1 MQKYRETV
9 EYILLIILKG
19 RRNMTEK
26 KYTNKYLLKRF
37 IPYYKPYKK
46 ILTIDLLSAALTT
59 ISQLVLPLLL
69 SYLTDWAQLGLLD
82 MPRLG
87 KVALIYLAT
96 KFIEVVSRFIMQ
108 SYGHIMGALI
118 EKDMRGDVFSHLLTM
133 DTEFF
138 NEAKIG
144 QLMARMTTDLN
155 EITEFSHHVP
165 EEFLVA
171 AIKLAVSFV
180 VLLTINWQLSLII
193 YILIPIMYIF
203 SRKSRQKF
211 RQATMNTRKQIGAI
225 NSGIEDTLLG
235 INVVKSFANEDIEKE
250 KFGRENEKFADIKKD
265 QYFNMAKY
273 FCVKDAFSGFM
284 YAVLILV
291 GGIFVIQKQIT
302 AGDLIAFTMY
312 LNMLVA
318 TIERLI
324 NFTDTYERGTTGIER
339 FVQIMNLDRDIYDK
353 DQASDLE
360 NVQGKIEFD
369 HVYFKYPETKEED
382 PYVLDDMS
390 FTIDV
395 GENIALVGPSG
406 AGKTTISKLIPRF
419 YDVDDGAIRIDGDN
433 IKDLTI
439 DSLRDNI
446 GIVQQD
452 VYLFSGTIKDNI
464 KYGKEDATDSE
475 IERAAELAGALEFIK
490 DLPYGFDTYIGERGV
505 KLSGGQKQRISIA
518 RVFLKNPPI
527 LILDEATSAL
537 DNKSEAIVQSS
548 LEKLSKGRTTL
559 TIAHRLS
566 TIINADEILVLTY
579 DGIVERGN
587 HKDLLAKK
595 GVYYNLYNSNNTD
608 LFG

>member
-1 MQKYRETV
+1 MQKNKREFS
-9 EYILLIILKG
+9 
-19 RRNMTEK
+19 
-26 KYTNKYLLKRF
+26 NKYLLKRF

-46 ILTIDLLSAALTT
+46 ILTIDLISAALTT
-59 ISQLVLPLLL
+59 VSQLILPLLL

-82 MPRLG
+82 VSRVV
-87 KVALIYLAT
+87 KVAIVYLAT

-108 SYGHIMGALI
+108 SFGHIMGAKI
-118 EKDMRGDVFSHLLTM
+118 ERDMRGDVFNHLLSM

-144 QLMARMTTDLN
+144 QLMTRMTTDLN

-165 EEFLVA
+165 EEFLVG
-171 AIKLAVSFV
+171 AIKLIISFV
-180 VLLTINWQLSLII
+180 VLLTINWKLSLII
-193 YILIPIMYIF
+193 YILIPIMYIV
-203 SRKSRQKF
+203 SRKSRAKF
-211 RQATMNTRKQIGAI
+211 RLATMNTRKQIGAI

-235 INVVKSFANEDIEKE
+235 ISVVKSFANEHIEKE

-273 FCVKDAFSGFM
+273 FMVKDAFSGIM

-291 GGIFVIQKQIT
+291 GGVFVINGYISP
-302 AGDLIAFTMY
+302 GDLIAFTMY

-324 NFTDTYERGTTGIER
+324 NFTDTYEKGTTGIER
-339 FVQIMNLDRDIYDK
+339 FVQIMNLERDIFD
-353 DQASDLE
+353 SDDSKQLE
-360 NVQGKIEFD
+360 DVKGKIEFD
-369 HVYFKYPETKEED
+369 HVYFKYPDTSELD

-390 FTIDV
+390 FTINV

-419 YDVDDGAIRIDGDN
+419 YDVDKGEIRVDDDN
-433 IKDLTI
+433 IKNLTI

-452 VYLFSGTIKDNI
+452 VYLFSGTVKDNI
-464 KYGKEDATDSE
+464 RYGKEDATDEE
-475 IERAAELAGALEFIK
+475 IIKAAELAGATEFIK
-490 DLPYGFDTYIGERGV
+490 DLPEGFDTYIGERGV

-537 DNKSEAIVQSS
+537 DNKSEAIVQTS

-579 DGIVERGN
+579 DGIAERGS
-587 HKDLLAKK
+587 HKELLAKK
-595 GVYYNLYNSNNTD
+595 GVYYNLYNSNNEE

>member
-1 MQKYRETV
+1 MQKNKREFS
-9 EYILLIILKG
+9 
-19 RRNMTEK
+19 
-26 KYTNKYLLKRF
+26 NKYLLKRF
-37 IPYYKPYKK
+37 IPYYKSYKK
-46 ILTIDLLSAALTT
+46 ILTIDLISAALTT
-59 ISQLVLPLLL
+59 VSQLILPLLL

-82 MPRLG
+82 VSRVV
-87 KVALIYLAT
+87 KVAIVYVAT

-108 SYGHIMGALI
+108 SFGHIMGAKI
-118 EKDMRGDVFSHLLTM
+118 ERDMRGDVFNHLLSM

-144 QLMARMTTDLN
+144 QLMTRMTTDLN

-165 EEFLVA
+165 EEFLVG
-171 AIKLAVSFV
+171 AIKLIISFV
-180 VLLTINWQLSLII
+180 VLLTINWKLSLII
-193 YILIPIMYIF
+193 YILIPVMYIA
-203 SRKSRQKF
+203 SRKSRAKF
-211 RQATMNTRKQIGAI
+211 RLATMNTRKQIGAI

-235 INVVKSFANEDIEKE
+235 ISVVKSFANEHIEKE

-273 FCVKDAFSGFM
+273 FMVKDAFSGIM

-291 GGIFVIQKQIT
+291 GGVFVINGYISP
-302 AGDLIAFTMY
+302 GDLIAFTMY

-324 NFTDTYERGTTGIER
+324 NFTDTYEKGTTGIER
-339 FVQIMNLDRDIYDK
+339 FVQIMNLERDIFDSE
-353 DQASDLE
+353 DSRQLE
-360 NVQGKIEFD
+360 NVKGKIEFD
-369 HVYFKYPETKEED
+369 HVYFKYPDTSEQD

-390 FTIDV
+390 FTINV

-419 YDVDDGAIRIDGDN
+419 YDVDRGEIRIDDDN
-433 IKDLTI
+433 IKNLTI

-452 VYLFSGTIKDNI
+452 VYLFSGTVRDNI
-464 KYGKEDATDSE
+464 RYGKEDATDEE
-475 IERAAELAGALEFIK
+475 IIKAAELAGATEFIK
-490 DLPYGFDTYIGERGV
+490 DLPEGFDTYIGERGV

-537 DNKSEAIVQSS
+537 DNKSEAIVQTS

-579 DGIVERGN
+579 DGIAERGS
-587 HKDLLAKK
+587 HKELLAKK
-595 GVYYNLYNSNNTD
+595 GVYYNLYNSNNEE

>member
-1 MQKYRETV
+1 MQKNKREFS
-9 EYILLIILKG
+9 
-19 RRNMTEK
+19 
-26 KYTNKYLLKRF
+26 NKYLLKRF

-46 ILTIDLLSAALTT
+46 ILTIDLISAALTT
-59 ISQLVLPLLL
+59 VSQLILPLLL

-82 MPRLG
+82 VSRVV
-87 KVALIYLAT
+87 KVAIVYIAT

-108 SYGHIMGALI
+108 SFGHIMGAKI
-118 EKDMRGDVFSHLLTM
+118 ERDMRGDVFNHLLSM

-144 QLMARMTTDLN
+144 QLMTRMTTDLN

-165 EEFLVA
+165 EEFLVG
-171 AIKLAVSFV
+171 AIKLIISFV
-180 VLLTINWQLSLII
+180 VLLTINWKLSLII
-193 YILIPIMYIF
+193 YILIPIMYIV
-203 SRKSRQKF
+203 SRKSRAKF
-211 RQATMNTRKQIGAI
+211 RLATMNTRKQIGAI

-235 INVVKSFANEDIEKE
+235 ISVVKSFANEHIEKE

-273 FCVKDAFSGFM
+273 FMVKDAFSGIM
-284 YAVLILV
+284 YAVLILL
-291 GGIFVIQKQIT
+291 GGVFVINGYIS

-324 NFTDTYERGTTGIER
+324 NFTDTYEKGTTGIER
-339 FVQIMNLDRDIYDK
+339 FVQIMNLERDIFDSE
-353 DQASDLE
+353 DSRQLE
-360 NVQGKIEFD
+360 DVKGKIEFD
-369 HVYFKYPETKEED
+369 HVYFKYPDTSELD

-390 FTIDV
+390 FTINV

-419 YDVDDGAIRIDGDN
+419 YDVDKGEIRIDDDN
-433 IKDLTI
+433 IKNLTI

-452 VYLFSGTIKDNI
+452 VYLFSGTVKDNI
-464 KYGKEDATDSE
+464 RYGKEDATDEE
-475 IERAAELAGALEFIK
+475 IIKAAELAGATEFIK
-490 DLPYGFDTYIGERGV
+490 DLPEGFDTYIGERGV

-537 DNKSEAIVQSS
+537 DNKSEAIVQTS

-579 DGIVERGN
+579 DGIAERGS
-587 HKDLLAKK
+587 HKELLAKK
-595 GVYYNLYNSNNTD
+595 GVYYNLYNSNNEE

>member
-1 MQKYRETV
+1 MQK
-9 EYILLIILKG
+9 
-19 RRNMTEK
+19 K
-26 KYTNKYLLKRF
+26 KQYSNKYLLKRF
-37 IPYYKPYKK
+37 IPYYRPYKK
-46 ILTIDLLSAALTT
+46 ILSLDLFSAALTT

-69 SYLTDWAQLGLLD
+69 SYLTDWAQVGLLD
-82 MPRLG
+82 ANRLV
-87 KVALIYLAT
+87 KLAIIFGVT
-96 KFIEVVSRFIMQ
+96 KFIEVVSRYIMQ

-118 EKDMRGDVFSHLLTM
+118 EKDMRKDVFSHLLTM

-165 EEFLVA
+165 EEYLVA
-171 AIKLAVSFV
+171 IIKLIVSFI
-180 VLLTINWQLSLII
+180 VLLSINWKLTILI
-193 YILIPIMYIF
+193 YILIPIMYIS
-203 SRKSRQKF
+203 SRKSRARF
-211 RQATMNTRKQIGAI
+211 RKATMNTKKQIGAI

-235 INVVKSFANEDIEKE
+235 IDVVKSFANEDIEKE
-250 KFGRENEKFADIKKD
+250 KFAKENNKFADIKKD

-284 YAVLILV
+284 YGLLILL
-291 GGIFVIQKQIT
+291 GGIFVIKKMISPGT
-302 AGDLIAFTMY
+302 LIAFIMY

-339 FVQIMNLDRDIYDK
+339 FVQVMNLEKEIYDIKEAKELK
-353 DQASDLE
+353 D
-360 NVQGKIEFD
+360 VKGKIEFD
-369 HVYFKYPETKEED
+369 HVYFKYPQSSED
-382 PYVLDDMS
+382 DYVLADMS
-390 FTIDV
+390 FTINV
-395 GENIALVGPSG
+395 GANIALVGPSG

-419 YDVDDGAIRIDGDN
+419 YDVNEGTIRIDGDD
-433 IKDLTI
+433 IKDLSI

-452 VYLFSGTIKDNI
+452 VYLFSGTVKDNI
-464 KYGKEDATDSE
+464 KYGKIDATDEE
-475 IERAAELAGALEFIK
+475 IEKAAELAGALEFIK
-490 DLPYGFDTYIGERGV
+490 DLPEGFDSYIGERGV

-537 DNKSEAIVQSS
+537 DNKSEAIVQNS

-587 HKDLLAKK
+587 HQDLLKKK
-595 GVYYNLYNSNNTD
+595 GVYYKLYNSNNTD